1 MLLNNE
7 EGVKNNMKRLLDLT
21 ISIPLLLMMSPV
33 FVLISIIL
41 KVQIGSPIFFTQE
54 RPGLNDEPFYL
65 YKFRTMSNRTDEQGN
80 LLSDEKRLTEVGAI
94 LRKYSLDEFPQL
106 INVIKGDMSLVGPRP
121 LLLEYLPLYT
131 PEQSLRN
138 LVKPGITG
146 WAQINGRNA
155 ITWEEKFRCDT
166 WYVKNWS
173 LGLDIKILALTFSKV
188 LKKEGISHQNQVT
201 MEKFKGS
208 KEVM

>member
-1 MLLNNE
+1 
-7 EGVKNNMKRLLDLT
+7 MKRLLDLT
-21 ISIPLLLMMSPV
+21 ISIPLLLIMSPV

-41 KVQIGSPIFFTQE
+41 KVQIGSPIFFTQK
-54 RPGLNDEPFYL
+54 RPGLNDKLFYL
-65 YKFRTMSNRTDEQGN
+65 YKFRTMSNRTDEQGS
-80 LLSDEKRLTEVGAI
+80 LLSDEKRLTAIGAI

-155 ITWEEKFRCDT
+155 ITWEEKFHCDT

-173 LGLDIKILALTFSKV
+173 LGLDLKILALTFIKV
-188 LKKEGISHQNQVT
+188 LKKEGISHQNHVT

-208 KEVM
+208 KEVL

>member
-1 MLLNNE
+1 
-7 EGVKNNMKRLLDLT
+7 MKRLLDLT